1 MGNNKQRRKT
11 IRLCVIFSV
20 GHLLQPPTAKGKKP
34 LSHFIPKRLRWNY
47 IHQNPSKVTAVVF
60 YFLLNAALFI
70 WVGFQRRNEGA
81 WIIIAR
87 THGMCLNF
95 NSVFILVLMLKSCL
109 TWLRSTWIGKYLPID
124 QHIQYHKS
132 VAVMITI
139 LSILHFVGHL
149 GRYGK
154 LYF

>member
-1 MGNNKQRRKT
+1 
-11 IRLCVIFSV
+11 
-20 GHLLQPPTAKGKKP
+20 
-34 LSHFIPKRLRWNY
+34 
-47 IHQNPSKVTAVVF
+47 
-60 YFLLNAALFI
+60 
-70 WVGFQRRNEGA
+70 
-81 WIIIAR
+81 
-87 THGMCLNF
+87 MCLNF

-139 LSILHFVGHL
+139 LSILHFFGHL

-154 LYF
+154 LQFLEV